1 MSRWESALLLQH
13 SEQYHERGFLRG
25 GDGSSLAIPDLGSSG
40 ATEKSIDIEKH
51 HDRMVA
57 FGWCHGS
64 SRRRSEAISDQK
76 TSLPVVTPGSSVL
89 CTRGSTPTITS
100 SGPQIG
106 AYTSQFLVLVKENK
120 KKKKKQ
126 SLQGLRAVYWREPH
140 AFLHLIPATFGPDP
154 HMASWSPRITD
165 SACRVGS
172 HRIRL
177 VTTVPELI
185 MPERE

>member
-106 AYTSQFLVLVKENK
+106 AYTSQFLVLVKKNGK
-120 KKKKKQ
+120 KKEKKRKT
-126 SLQGLRAVYWREPH
+126 EPSRT
-140 AFLHLIPATFGPDP
+140 ACGMLAGAARFPASDSGNVRTGPAYGFLVPKD
-154 HMASWSPRITD
+154 
-165 SACRVGS
+165 
-172 HRIRL
+172 HR
-177 VTTVPELI
+177 
-185 MPERE
+185 